1 VIVFGWLGVALLL
14 AYVCVGAWMFDLN
27 PLVWHSVRE
36 AVTPSP
42 RRRAR
47 IARVGVA
54 RWWSLLV
61 LALICFGIAGSA
73 RG

>member
-1 VIVFGWLGVALLL
+1 VFGWVGVLFLL
-14 AYVCVGAWMFDLN
+14 AYMGVGAWMFDLN
-27 PLVWHSVRE
+27 PLAWRSVQE
-36 AVTPSP
+36 VLTPSP

-61 LALICFGIAGSA
+61 LALICFGIAGS
-73 RG
+73 GHG